1 MIWDA
6 KQQEVHPSCRIE
18 PSNASDVAKLLN
30 ILVDHWCYFSV
41 KGGGHSRNAG
51 DSNSVGGVTVDLD
64 LLTQV
69 EVLDN
74 GTRARIG
81 GGATS
86 IQAYEALESHNL
98 SYVGGRVASVGLGG
112 FTLGGGTSPFSN
124 KYGWALDNVFEYEV
138 CFALQHPEHSI
149 HC

>member
-30 ILVDHWCYFSV
+30 VLVDHWCYFSV

-138 CFALQHPEHSI
+138 RFALQQSEQSI